1 MNTAEELQKLYSM
14 KTDQR
19 QHPLSII
26 KSEKEVS
33 VNIIKENDENNADE
47 LILTQIAGIRN
58 SLSSEAYSTD
68 STSNLRNLPLLV
80 DHIQKNQNPNVIIE
94 VLIMKS
100 LSKIAS
106 RVVYID
112 VFNKSTIYIATLQ
125 ITNFRYN

>member
-68 STSNLRNLPLLV
+68 SINNLRNLPLLV

-94 VLIMKS
+94 VLI
-100 LSKIAS
+100 
-106 RVVYID
+106 
-112 VFNKSTIYIATLQ
+112 
-125 ITNFRYN
+125 

>member
-1 MNTAEELQKLYSM
+1 MNTAEELQKLCSM
-14 KTDQR
+14 KTGQR

-94 VLIMKS
+94 VLI
-100 LSKIAS
+100 
-106 RVVYID
+106 
-112 VFNKSTIYIATLQ
+112 
-125 ITNFRYN
+125 

>member
-1 MNTAEELQKLYSM
+1 MNTAEELQKLCSM
-14 KTDQR
+14 KTGQR

-68 STSNLRNLPLLV
+68 STNNLRNLPLLV

-112 VFNKSTIYIATLQ
+112 VFNKSTIYTATLQ